1 MFSGEFSNS
10 VQMSL
15 SSREMEIIELV
26 ADGLTNQEIAQKLTI
41 SKRTVDNH
49 VSNMF
54 TKTGSKNRVAL
65 LNWAMDHGKICRDGF
80 NCCTLPDSS
89 ASASDSWLKSL
100 LALAKPLMSIQLI
113 EDRIIRHRQG
123 KPHDLCT
130 QIEEFHLGH
139 TSQTK
144 LAFLQSWLPGQAS
157 ETSWEYEQNLN
168 YKENIKIAPLPSW
181 VDSIGWKYLF
191 RPISNRVL
199 G

>member
-80 NCCTLPDSS
+80 NCCSLPD
-89 ASASDSWLKSL
+89 D
-100 LALAKPLMSIQLI
+100 
-113 EDRIIRHRQG
+113 E
-123 KPHDLCT
+123 
-130 QIEEFHLGH
+130 
-139 TSQTK
+139 
-144 LAFLQSWLPGQAS
+144 
-157 ETSWEYEQNLN
+157 
-168 YKENIKIAPLPSW
+168 
-181 VDSIGWKYLF
+181 
-191 RPISNRVL
+191 
-199 G
+199 